1 MRPPATVFLAKS
13 FAEGDHRMRKTTILA
28 LIAVSAIS
36 FSLGAAYKN
45 INSGHIEALNS
56 ILEARS
62 GFQFGFPPDPCK
74 ATPPGFPP
82 DPCINLRSSPSAGI
96 LQSVEIVGAEGGAPL
111 VQVVQSDP
119 DRGEQYGASEIR
131 FLDPAAVNSTFLITD
146 GAGNQLHLCT
156 AIAQPPPEPR

>member
-1 MRPPATVFLAKS
+1 
-13 FAEGDHRMRKTTILA
+13 MRKTTILA

-74 ATPPGFPP
+74 PTPPGFPP
-82 DPCINLRSSPSAGI
+82 DPCINLRTSPSSGI
-96 LQSVEIVGAEGGAPL
+96 LQRVEVVGAEGGAPVL
-111 VQVVQSDP
+111 QVVVSDP
-119 DRGEQYGASEIR
+119 AHQEQYGANE
-131 FLDPAAVNSTFLITD
+131 LHVDAAAVTSSFLIVDDAT
-146 GAGNQLHLCT
+146 GTPVHFCPN
-156 AIAQPPPEPR
+156 IAQPPPEPR